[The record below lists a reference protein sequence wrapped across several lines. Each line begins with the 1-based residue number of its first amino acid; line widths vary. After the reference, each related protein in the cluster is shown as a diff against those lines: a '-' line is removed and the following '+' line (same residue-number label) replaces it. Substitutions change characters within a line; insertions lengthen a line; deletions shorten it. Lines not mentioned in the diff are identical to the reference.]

1 MGIFLHRLSFERREY
16 QHRDLIPG
24 LLLVSFEPSI
34 QLFRVVPRQR
44 TGKVHNATRQR
55 GDVQRRE
62 EQRIQQKSQ
71 EDDDPRRLSPD
82 AAHAEERHH
91 AARAKT

>member
-44 TGKVHNATRQR
+44 TGKVHNATRHGGTSSAERSSGFSRNPKKTTTRAGSRQTR
-55 GDVQRRE
+55 LMQRRD
-62 EQRIQQKSQ
+62 IMQQV
-71 EDDDPRRLSPD
+71 
-82 AAHAEERHH
+82 
-91 AARAKT
+91 